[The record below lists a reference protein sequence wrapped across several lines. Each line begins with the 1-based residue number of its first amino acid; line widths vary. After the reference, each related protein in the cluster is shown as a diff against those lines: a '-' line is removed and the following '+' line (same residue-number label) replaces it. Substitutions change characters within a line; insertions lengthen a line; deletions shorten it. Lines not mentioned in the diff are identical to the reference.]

1 MDERCIKSKIEKK
14 MSFLEIKNLNI
25 SYQTRKEKIIAS
37 QDVQFTLERGEILGI
52 VGESGSGKSTIANA
66 IINLIDSP
74 GEITDGSIKIE
85 NIELCKDE
93 EIIQS
98 QRGKKIGFV
107 FQDPQT
113 SLNPILTVGEQ
124 LIETI
129 QTHLQLSKE
138 EAKNKSINLLK
149 EVGIFKT
156 SSEARRQIQGGAVRI
171 DGEKIPDP
179 NFEFKDK
186 IMINGKILQ
195 VGKKTFRRFNSYN

>member
-1 MDERCIKSKIEKK
+1 MDERRFKSKIKKK

-25 SYQTRKEKIIAS
+25 SYLTRKEKIIAS

-66 IINLIDSP
+66 IINLIDPP

-113 SLNPILTVGEQ
+113 SLNPLF
-124 LIETI
+124 
-129 QTHLQLSKE
+129 LQ
-138 EAKNKSINLLK
+138 
-149 EVGIFKT
+149 
-156 SSEARRQIQGGAVRI
+156 
-171 DGEKIPDP
+171 
-179 NFEFKDK
+179 
-186 IMINGKILQ
+186 
-195 VGKKTFRRFNSYN
+195 